1 MAGPHMTKITSHKMA
16 RGRFVLRVASPEFE
30 ELQSLIFRRYPNLE
44 WATFARF
51 GWRDVGDALV
61 VTLASIDPPKNGDL
75 DEKVGHVAFD
85 EQYTLRTALAA
96 EKHVLAVGVIH
107 SHPENCA
114 PKPSPIDD
122 DMDSY
127 YSQYFADFAPN
138 RPYVSLIFSIVAK
151 QLVISGRIF
160 WGGKWLPLE
169 RTAAE
174 REIVKSWPER
184 TYKRPQSYEID
195 RVARFTS
202 VFGEEAFSR
211 LRARRAAIIG
221 SGGTGS
227 AAVEILARAGIGQL
241 VIVDPDIVER
251 SNLERIHGSVPEH
264 AKKKTPKVVVA
275 RELVHQIDPSIE
287 VIALQGKLPQAEVI
301 DAVVSSDIALGCT
314 DQQHS
319 RLALSDLAFRYL
331 VPTIDCGVVL
341 EGGAGTIT
349 GQVAQFVRL
358 LAADPCVLCRN
369 MIDPRRVAQELMS
382 SEERAQ
388 REAAAAEAQIRGD
401 DPDPYW
407 QQERQINTVGYLTSA
422 VGAML
427 AGYAIG
433 WLTRRF
439 DPPFERL
446 QMNFVAPFLDVTDL
460 PQKQRSEC
468 SCAKFRGWADQA
480 SAEALV
486 SAPAHWSP
494 AMLR

>member
-1 MAGPHMTKITSHKMA
+1 MTKLTSDKTA
-16 RGRFVLRVASPEFE
+16 RKRCILRVASPEFE
-30 ELQSLIFRRYPNLE
+30 ELQRLVFLRYPKWE

-51 GWRDVGDALV
+51 GWRDTGDSLV
-61 VTLASIDPPKNGDL
+61 VTLASLVTPKKGEL

-85 EQYTLRTALAA
+85 EQYTLRMALAA

-107 SHPENCA
+107 SHPENYA
-114 PKPSPIDD
+114 PRPSTIDD
-122 DMDSY
+122 EMDDY

-138 RPYVSLIFSIVAK
+138 RPYISLILSRIED

-160 WGGKWLPLE
+160 WGGKWLTLAH
-169 RTAAE
+169 TAAE
-174 REIVKSWPER
+174 REIVESWPGK
-184 TYKRPQSYEID
+184 TYKRALSYDVD
-195 RVARFTS
+195 RSARFVS
-202 VFGEEAFSR
+202 AFGEQAFSR
-211 LRARRAAIIG
+211 LRGSCAAVIG

-227 AAVEILARAGIGQL
+227 AAVEILARAGIGRL
-241 VIVDPDIVER
+241 VIVDPDVVER

-264 AKKKTPKVVVA
+264 AQKKTPKVAVA

-287 VIALQGKLPQAEVI
+287 VIALQGRLPQAEVI

-331 VPTIDCGVVL
+331 VPAIDSGVVL
-341 EGGAGTIT
+341 EGAAGTIT

-369 MIDPRRVAQELMS
+369 MIDPRRLAQELMS

-388 REAAAAEAQIRGD
+388 RATAAAEAQKQGYN
-401 DPDPYW
+401 PDPYW
-407 QQERQINTVGYLTSA
+407 LQEPQINTVGYLTTA

-460 PQKQRSEC
+460 LQKQRSEC

-480 SAEALV
+480 SADALV
-486 SAPAHWSP
+486 SEPSHWPPVLS
-494 AMLR
+494 R

>member
-1 MAGPHMTKITSHKMA
+1 MTNFTSKNLVGK
-16 RGRFVLRVASPEFE
+16 RLILRVAAPEFE
-30 ELQSLIFRRYPNLE
+30 ELQQLVFRRYPNYE

-51 GWRDVGDALV
+51 GWRDTGAALV
-61 VTLASIDPPKNGDL
+61 VTLASIDTPENGDL
-75 DEKVGHVAFD
+75 DEEVGHVAFD
-85 EQYTLRTALAA
+85 EKYTLRMALAA

-107 SHPENCA
+107 SHPENCE
-114 PKPSPIDD
+114 PRPSKIDD
-122 DMDSY
+122 DMDGY
-127 YSQYFADFAPN
+127 YSQYFADFVPN
-138 RPYVSLIFSIVAK
+138 RPYVSLILSIVAK

-160 WGGKWLPLE
+160 WGGKWLTLQH
-169 RTAAE
+169 TAAE
-174 REIVKSWPER
+174 REIVESWPGR
-184 TYKRPQSYEID
+184 TYKQSPSYEVD
-195 RVARFTS
+195 RAARF
-202 VFGEEAFSR
+202 VNAFGEEAFSR
-211 LRARRAAIIG
+211 LRGACATIIG
-221 SGGTGS
+221 AGGTGS
-227 AAVEILARAGIGQL
+227 AAIEILARAGIGQL
-241 VIVDPDIVER
+241 VIVDPDVVER

-264 AKKKTPKVVVA
+264 AQKNTPKVVVA

-287 VIALQGKLPQAEVI
+287 VVALQGKLPQPEVI
-301 DAVVSSDIALGCT
+301 DAVVLSDIALGCT

-331 VPTIDCGVVL
+331 VPALDCGVVL
-341 EGGAGTIT
+341 EGEAGTIT
-349 GQVAQFVRL
+349 GQVGQFVRL

-382 SEERAQ
+382 REERAQ
-388 REAAAAEAQIRGD
+388 RAEAAAEAQIRGD

-407 QQERQINTVGYLTSA
+407 QRERQINTVGYLTTA

-433 WLTRRF
+433 WLTSRF

-468 SCAKFRGWADQA
+468 VCAKFRGWADQA

-486 SAPAHWSP
+486 STPSHWP
-494 AMLR
+494 PVLLR

>member
-1 MAGPHMTKITSHKMA
+1 MTKITSHKMA
-16 RGRFVLRVASPEFE
+16 HGRFVLRVASPEFE

-138 RPYVSLIFSIVAK
+138 RPYVSLILSIVAK

-174 REIVKSWPER
+174 REIVKSWPGR
-184 TYKRPQSYEID
+184 TYKRPQSYEVD

-202 VFGEEAFSR
+202 AFGEEAFSR
-211 LRARRAAIIG
+211 LRAARVAIIG

-227 AAVEILARAGIGQL
+227 ATVEILARAGIGQL

-287 VIALQGKLPQAEVI
+287 VIALQGRLPQAEVI

-388 REAAAAEAQIRGD
+388 REAAAVEAQIRGD

-494 AMLR
+494 AVLR